1 VPDSINEFYRKA
13 PPDRGASSF
22 IYPPTA
28 GNLRFFSEALRAG
41 CLVAIPTETVYG
53 LAGLALD
60 PDACRSI
67 FSLKGRP
74 LIDPLIVHV
83 SSMEMLESLADVT
96 TQARQVISNFWP
108 GPLTLILKKKPVV
121 PDIVTAGRNTVAVR
135 MPRHPVAQQLLHDL
149 KAPLAAP
156 SANPFGYISPSKAAH
171 VADSFGERVP
181 FIIDGGESEIGLE
194 STIVD
199 LSDPASVTILRP
211 GAISAQE
218 LSAVLQCPVSHHRK
232 EAADT
237 NVAQQA
243 PGMLASHYSPQTP
256 LSLFPHDSLPH
267 ALEGEAVILLKASAA
282 GLRQEN
288 FYWFSESGSSEE
300 IARNLFSLL
309 RQADRQ
315 GYRRI
320 HCELPPAAT
329 DGLLLAI
336 RDRLTRAAAKKK
348 AGGS

>member
-1 VPDSINEFYRKA
+1 
-13 PPDRGASSF
+13 
-22 IYPPTA
+22 
-28 GNLRFFSEALRAG
+28 
-41 CLVAIPTETVYG
+41 
-53 LAGLALD
+53 
-60 PDACRSI
+60 
-67 FSLKGRP
+67 
-74 LIDPLIVHV
+74 
-83 SSMEMLESLADVT
+83 
-96 TQARQVISNFWP
+96 
-108 GPLTLILKKKPVV
+108 
-121 PDIVTAGRNTVAVR
+121 
-135 MPRHPVAQQLLHDL
+135 
-149 KAPLAAP
+149 
-156 SANPFGYISPSKAAH
+156 
-171 VADSFGERVP
+171 
-181 FIIDGGESEIGLE
+181 
-194 STIVD
+194 
-199 LSDPASVTILRP
+199 
-211 GAISAQE
+211 
-218 LSAVLQCPVSHHRK
+218 
-232 EAADT
+232 
-237 NVAQQA
+237 
-243 PGMLASHYSPQTP
+243 MLASHYSPQTP